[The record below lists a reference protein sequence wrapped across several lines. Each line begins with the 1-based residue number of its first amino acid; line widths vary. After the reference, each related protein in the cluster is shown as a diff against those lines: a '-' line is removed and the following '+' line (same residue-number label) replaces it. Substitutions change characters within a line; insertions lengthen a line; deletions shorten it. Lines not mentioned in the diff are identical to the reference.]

1 MVSGEAKKLSRMSG
15 MKFNVA
21 SVKKPLASAVKVV
34 EAGNRISMGP
44 RPDDNFIE
52 NRDTGEKLAIRIDRG
67 TYVFDV

>member
-34 EAGNRISMGP
+34 EARNRISMG
-44 RPDDNFIE
+44 
-52 NRDTGEKLAIRIDRG
+52 LHG
-67 TYVFDV
+67 TAAGPQLH